1 MIAAASISRPFCLVS
16 RIPGLEKPA
25 FAAHKRHSH
34 FLLPGRWPEAS
45 LFLVQPSH
53 GRNKARSG
61 GNAGAITH

>member
-34 FLLPGRWPEAS
+34 FLLSGRWPEAS
-45 LFLVQPSH
+45 MILV
-53 GRNKARSG
+53 KAIYRRTK
-61 GNAGAITH
+61 A